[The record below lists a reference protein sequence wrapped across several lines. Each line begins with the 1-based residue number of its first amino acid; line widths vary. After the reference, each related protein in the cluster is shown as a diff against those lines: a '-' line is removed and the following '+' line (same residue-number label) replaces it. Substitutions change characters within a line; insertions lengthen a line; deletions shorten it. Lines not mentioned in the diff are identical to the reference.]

1 MTRLPILSKAHT
13 LILFFALIVPLSA
26 MESFSVV
33 GEIIFAGIAI
43 LTFFLLLKTIRPVT
57 AMIIIMNYLSTLN
70 FASIAALNGGNE
82 RLIFNALAA
91 SVLAS
96 GFVLIARDFQLFHKK
111 KAQEQG

>member
-1 MTRLPILSKAHT
+1 MTRLPILSKAQT

-33 GEIIFAGIAI
+33 GVNIFTAI
-43 LTFFLLLKTIRPVT
+43 VTLTFLLLQKTIRPVT
-57 AMIIIMNYLSTLN
+57 AMIIIMNYFTSLN
-70 FASIAALNGGNE
+70 FASTAVLNGGNE

-96 GFVLIARDFQLFHKK
+96 GFVLIVRDFQLFHKK
-111 KAQEQG
+111 KAQEKG